1 MKKVYVRLY
10 ILCVTL
16 ILGLMVTYM
25 VMRTSKQDKTIEVLQ
40 KKIELLEDTKFNL
53 DYEFKTK

>member
-16 ILGLMVTYM
+16 ILGLMVAYM
-25 VMRTSKQDKTIEVLQ
+25 IMRTSKQDKTIEALE